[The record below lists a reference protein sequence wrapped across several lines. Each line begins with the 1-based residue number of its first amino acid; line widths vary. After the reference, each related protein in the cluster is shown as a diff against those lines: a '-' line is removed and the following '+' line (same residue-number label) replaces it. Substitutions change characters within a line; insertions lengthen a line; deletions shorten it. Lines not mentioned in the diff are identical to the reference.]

1 MVMEKALML
10 LSLNQVELS
19 LLFVNDVQ
27 MQKLNKMHRGIDK
40 TTDVLSFPMY
50 ALPSEFPK
58 EGVILLG
65 DIVINVD
72 KARRDADEKQ
82 ITLYDEICTLLI
94 HGLLHLLGYDH
105 EKNTYQAQKMLK
117 KENELA
123 SALKAVD

>member
-1 MVMEKALML
+1 MEKALML

-50 ALPSEFPK
+50 DSPSEFPK

-65 DIVINVD
+65 DIVINAD

-82 ITLYDEICTLLI
+82 LTLYDEICTLLI

-105 EKNTYQAQKMLK
+105 EKNSYQAQKMLK